1 MSRSRNVGKARTV
14 LCGALG
20 ALLIVAGGCASEIY
34 SSNDDGTVSYY
45 DGGGP
50 KPTWKCKPG
59 QDQDND
65 GIPDEVEGCNADT
78 DLDGVP
84 DYADSD
90 SDNDGV
96 PDAVDGVGDTDG
108 DGQPDY
114 KDNDS
119 DNDGVVDG
127 DEDLNGDGHFGCCLK
142 TCGEVRKGCPKV
154 KPNECGTGQQC
165 QNGACAPLVEFLCS
179 DGESDPKKQQTYPGG
194 KSDKD
199 LPTFVCR
206 KAGELGSKGLKPM
219 DFRTSAIGNW
229 KIALEQGTT
238 YGELVIEGPAAM
250 EAAGVFEYTGGR
262 QIVAGFVISRA
273 ALGQDAAKEAS
284 ETLKDIAAIS
294 GVTAATLSSGN
305 SITSHD
311 SFPAVVSTVQSVV
324 TSGAQKAG
332 TLRNA
337 IVEALLGK
345 GTKNKGAENY
355 GPDVK
360 EFVVR
365 FGTLVRPDN
374 RVIIVGGVAPKKLAD
389 DPGQGTAYI
398 LDDVS
403 NGTGL
408 ATIADS
414 DTVECDPF
422 NLIRNPVADI
432 IWVIDESGS
441 MNDNRQD
448 IVNNAQ
454 DFFARAV
461 QSNLDFRMAVA
472 GVAEKPDPFPI
483 LPPGKAAI
491 VGKLCHKM
499 MGPPNSPFDF
509 DDGGDPTKDRFLLP
523 SEAAIFKS
531 CIGNPPYA
539 ENSAEYGMLHAYEAT
554 VRMLPRTAN
563 TLQKIR
569 PEATLA
575 IIIASDELPKYLS
588 GGEYFQPQSPEMP
601 KDGINISATSAKQ
614 CSLDAADQTKVD
626 AFLAPWKGLFGGTH
640 PKWGKDG
647 KAIVNFIGGTCGT
660 SCAQIGHGYL
670 DLVKATGGIAADI
683 CQKNLGQTL
692 QIMIDTITGA
702 ASSAKLQYVPVS
714 ASLAVAVDNQQLIR
728 SRVNGFDYV
737 GFSNTLVF
745 SGVKIQPGSQIVA
758 SYRRWVK
765 QAQIN

>member
-1 MSRSRNVGKARTV
+1 MTLLVG
-14 LCGALG
+14 L
-20 ALLIVAGGCASEIY
+20 GGCTAEIV
-34 SSNDDGTVSYY
+34 STSDDGTVAYD
-45 DGGGP
+45 DGGGV
-50 KPTWKCKPG
+50 KPNWRCKPG

-65 GIPDEVEGCNADT
+65 GIPDEVEGCDADT
-78 DLDGVP
+78 DLDGIP

-96 PDAVDGVGDTDG
+96 PDAIDGVADTDG

-119 DNDGVVDG
+119 DNDGVPDG

-142 TCGEVRKGCPKV
+142 TCGEPRKGCPKV
-154 KPNECGTGQQC
+154 KPNGCGIGQTC
-165 QNGACAPLVEFLCS
+165 QKGACTPRVEFLCS
-179 DGESDPKKQQTYPGG
+179 DGETDPKKAQTYPGG
-194 KSDKD
+194 KSDKE

-206 KAGELGSKGLKPM
+206 KAGELGAKGLKPM
-219 DFRTSAIGNW
+219 DFRTSSVGNW
-229 KIALEQGTT
+229 KLALEQGTT
-238 YGELVIEGPAAM
+238 YGELTIEGPAAM
-250 EAAGVFEYTGGR
+250 EAAAVFEYTSAR
-262 QIVAGFVISRA
+262 QIVAGFVVSRA
-273 ALGQDAAKEAS
+273 AAGQDAATEAS
-284 ETLKDIAAIS
+284 AVRADIAAIS
-294 GVTAATLSSGN
+294 GVTATTLSSGN
-305 SITSHD
+305 SVKSHD
-311 SFPAVVSTVQSVV
+311 EFPAVVSTVQELVA
-324 TSGAQKAG
+324 SGAQKAG
-332 TLRNA
+332 ALRNT
-337 IVEALLGK
+337 IVAALLGK
-345 GTKNKGAENY
+345 GTKNKGAEDY
-355 GPDVK
+355 GPDVTV
-360 EFVVR
+360 FQVR
-365 FGTLVRPDN
+365 FETLVRPDG
-374 RVIIVGGVAPKKLAD
+374 RVIIIGGVAPQKLAKD
-389 DPGQGTAYI
+389 SGQGTTYI
-398 LDDVS
+398 LDDIS

-408 ATIADS
+408 ATLSDS
-414 DTVECDPF
+414 DTAECDPF

-472 GVAEKPDPFPI
+472 GVAEKPNPFPI
-483 LPPGKAAI
+483 IPPGKAAI
-491 VGKLCHKM
+491 VGKLCHKL
-499 MGPPNSPFDF
+499 MGPPNLPFDF
-509 DDGGDPTKDRFLLP
+509 DDGGDATQDRFLLP

-531 CIGNPPYA
+531 CIANPPYN
-539 ENSAEYGMLHAYEAT
+539 ENSAEYGLLHAYEAT
-554 VRMLPRTAN
+554 VRVLPRAAN
-563 TLQKIR
+563 NPQKVR
-569 PEATLA
+569 PKATLA
-575 IIIASDELPKYLS
+575 IIIASDELPKMLS
-588 GGEYFQPQSPEMP
+588 NGEYYQPQSKEMP
-601 KDGINISATSAKQ
+601 TDGISISTNSQ
-614 CSLDAADQTKVD
+614 CTLAAADQQKVD

-647 KAIVNFIGGTCGT
+647 KAIVNFIGGTCGS

-714 ASLAVAVDNQQLIR
+714 ASLAVAVDNQQLVR